1 MRVEN
6 HLSLW
11 AGAGGKGGIETDLN
25 TFLIIIHLCVSL

>member
-11 AGAGGKGGIETDLN
+11 ARVGAEDGIESDLK
-25 TFLIIIHLCVSL
+25 TFLIIINLCVSP